1 MKFDSAIA
9 EGYSVYVKEDK
20 DRKGTISL
28 KDAEEIKDLAYAIL
42 SLKDELGSDYRDLT
56 SKAARV
62 LVPIEMMLRYSGE
75 EDEELTSPAGDTDK
89 QEQQKLDSV
98 NPDELGSK
106 LAETNPEI
114 QAAMDN
120 QVKARVD
127 VINSTTDEIRK
138 GIKQ

>member
-9 EGYSVYVKEDK
+9 EGYSIYIKEDK

-42 SLKDELGSDYRDLT
+42 GLKDELGSDYRDLT

-75 EDEELTSPAGDTDK
+75 EDEEQTTPGGDTDK
-89 QEQQKLDSV
+89 QEQQNFDSV
-98 NPDELGSK
+98 NPDELASK
-106 LAETNPEI
+106 LAQTNPDVEQAMANRAKAVVDGINQNTEEI
-114 QAAMDN
+114 
-120 QVKARVD
+120 K
-127 VINSTTDEIRK
+127 K
-138 GIKQ
+138 GFKQ

>member
-1 MKFDSAIA
+1 MKFDHAIA

-75 EDEELTSPAGDTDK
+75 EDEELTTPGGDPDK
-89 QEQQKLDSV
+89 QEEQDFESV
-98 NPDELGSK
+98 NPDELASK
-106 LAETNPEI
+106 LAETDPDV
-114 QAAMDN
+114 QQAMDN
-120 QVKARVD
+120 QKKA
-127 VINSTTDEIRK
+127 VIDNIDQHTSEIKK
-138 GIKQ
+138 GL

>member
-9 EGYSVYVKEDK
+9 EGYSVYVKEGK

-62 LVPIEMMLRYSGE
+62 LVPIEMMLRHSGE
-75 EDEELTSPAGDTDK
+75 EDEELTTPGGDTDK
-89 QEQQKLDSV
+89 QEQQDFDSV
-98 NPDELGSK
+98 NPDELASK
-106 LAETNPEI
+106 LAETDPDV
-114 QAAMDN
+114 QQAMDN
-120 QVKARVD
+120 QKKA
-127 VINSTTDEIRK
+127 VIDNIDQHTSEIKK
-138 GIKQ
+138 GL

>member
-62 LVPIEMMLRYSGE
+62 LVPIEMMLRHSGE
-75 EDEELTSPAGDTDK
+75 EDEELTTPGGDTDK
-89 QEQQKLDSV
+89 QEQQDFDSV
-98 NPDELGSK
+98 NPDELASK
-106 LAETNPEI
+106 LAETDPDV
-114 QAAMDN
+114 QQAMDN
-120 QVKARVD
+120 QKKA
-127 VINSTTDEIRK
+127 VIDNIDQHTSEIKK
-138 GIKQ
+138 GL

>member
-62 LVPIEMMLRYSGE
+62 LVPIEMMLRHSGE
-75 EDEELTSPAGDTDK
+75 EDEELTTPGGDTDK
-89 QEQQKLDSV
+89 QEQQDFDSV
-98 NPDELGSK
+98 NPDELESK
-106 LAETNPEI
+106 LGENPEI

-127 VINSTTDEIRK
+127 VLNSQTDEIRK

>member
-75 EDEELTSPAGDTDK
+75 EDEELTTPGGDTTE
-89 QEQQKLDSV
+89 QEQKDFDSV
-98 NPDELGSK
+98 NPDELESK
-106 LAETNPEI
+106 LGENPEI

-127 VINSTTDEIRK
+127 VLNSQTDEIRK

>member
-9 EGYSVYVKEDK
+9 EGYSVYVKEGK

-75 EDEELTSPAGDTDK
+75 EDEELTTPGGDTDK
-89 QEQQKLDSV
+89 QEEQDFESV
-98 NPDELGSK
+98 NPDELASK
-106 LAETNPEI
+106 LAETDPDV
-114 QAAMDN
+114 QQAMDN
-120 QVKARVD
+120 QKKA
-127 VINSTTDEIRK
+127 VIDNIDQHTSEIK
-138 GIKQ
+138 MGL

>member
-9 EGYSVYVKEDK
+9 EGYSIYIIEDK

-42 SLKDELGSDYRDLT
+42 GLKDELGSNYRDLT

-62 LVPIEMMLRYSGE
+62 LVPIEMMLRYPGE
-75 EDEELTSPAGDTDK
+75 EDEEQITPGGDTDK
-89 QEQQKLDSV
+89 QEQQDFDSV
-98 NPDELGSK
+98 NPNELASK
-106 LAETNPEI
+106 LGEDNPEI

-127 VINSTTDEIRK
+127 VLNSQTDEIRK

>member
-9 EGYSVYVKEDK
+9 EGYSIYIKEGK

-42 SLKDELGSDYRDLT
+42 GLKDELGSNYRDLT

-62 LVPIEMMLRYSGE
+62 LVPIEMMLRYPGE
-75 EDEELTSPAGDTDK
+75 EDEEQITPGGDTDK
-89 QEQQKLDSV
+89 QEQQDFDSV
-98 NPDELGSK
+98 NPNELASK
-106 LAETNPEI
+106 LGEDNPEI

-127 VINSTTDEIRK
+127 VLNSQTDEIRK

>member
-1 MKFDSAIA
+1 MKFDRAIA
-9 EGYSVYVKEDK
+9 EGFSTYVKEGK

-28 KDAEEIKDLAYAIL
+28 NDAEEIKDLAYAIL
-42 SLKDELGSDYRDLT
+42 SLKDELGSNYRDLT

-62 LVPIEMMLRYSGE
+62 LVPIEMMLRHSGE
-75 EDEELTSPAGDTDK
+75 EDEELTTPGGDTDK
-89 QEQQKLDSV
+89 QEKQDFDSV
-98 NPDELGSK
+98 NPDELADK
-106 LAETNPEI
+106 LAEDNPEI